1 MLAILTKL
9 WKLIPAHRLQNQWNK
24 ALHANDALFESSTHL
39 HKGAQILNLQK
50 DRGQIKI
57 GHNTHIRGELLI
69 FAHGGEINIG
79 NYCYVGEG
87 TKIWSAQKINIG
99 NYVLIAHGVNIH
111 DNISH
116 PINAEL
122 RRKHTEQIIHQGH
135 PKKDIELKE
144 KEVLI
149 MDDAWIGFNATVL
162 RGVTIGRG
170 AVIGACSVVTENVPD
185 YAIVVGNPARIIGYA
200 NKQA

>member
-1 MLAILTKL
+1 
-9 WKLIPAHRLQNQWNK
+9 
-24 ALHANDALFESSTHL
+24 
-39 HKGAQILNLQK
+39 
-50 DRGQIKI
+50 
-57 GHNTHIRGELLI
+57 
-69 FAHGGEINIG
+69 
-79 NYCYVGEG
+79 
-87 TKIWSAQKINIG
+87 
-99 NYVLIAHGVNIH
+99 
-111 DNISH
+111 
-116 PINAEL
+116 
-122 RRKHTEQIIHQGH
+122 
-135 PKKDIELKE
+135 LKE

>member
-1 MLAILTKL
+1 LLALLTKF
-9 WKLIPAHRLQNQWNK
+9 WKLIPIQRLQNQWNR
-24 ALHANDALFESSTHL
+24 AWHVNDAIFESTTHL
-39 HKGAQILNLQK
+39 HKGAKILNLQK
-50 DRGQIKI
+50 NKGQVRI
-57 GHNTHIRGELLI
+57 GHNTHMRGELLV
-69 FAHGGEINIG
+69 FAHGGEICIG

-87 TKIWSAQKINIG
+87 TRIWSAKNISIG

-116 PINAEL
+116 PIEAGL
-122 RRKHTEQIIHQGH
+122 RRTHTEQIIHHGH
-135 PKKDIELKE
+135 PKKDIDLKE
-144 KEVLI
+144 KEVMI

-185 YAIVVGNPARIIGYA
+185 YAIVVGSPARIIGYA
-200 NKQA
+200 NKQG